1 MSVHVNFRGRDP
13 QGSHPFVGTP
23 PEGVRHPDGNLPFAT
38 GNYGSGPAVQPIRL
52 QTARS
57 GHSGRRN
64 AFYKAAIRP
73 SCHLGQ
79 SESTVACAIDQVVWP
94 QPIHGASLS
103 GHLNDYRHLVA
114 RSVRQRTLVNSG
126 GLVM

>member
-1 MSVHVNFRGRDP
+1 MALAQREGQIWTARLCWPASSRGSWKNRFCVAGWTGWSRGRRIVSDQVI
-13 QGSHPFVGTP
+13 QGREMLCTK
-23 PEGVRHPDGNLPFAT
+23 PFAQ
-38 GNYGSGPAVQPIRL
+38 V
-52 QTARS
+52 
-57 GHSGRRN
+57 
-64 AFYKAAIRP
+64 
-73 SCHLGQ
+73 CHLGQ